1 MLRCMTITHIDVVS
15 LPVQDQERA
24 RDFYVGT
31 LGFDLVRQNEMGP
44 GQQWIQVAPPGGQ
57 TSITLVTWFDTMPA
71 GSLQGLVLHT
81 DDIDAQ
87 VAELISP
94 RESPCPTAC
103 RPPPGAGSSCSPT
116 RTATGSCCRGRAGSA

>member
-1 MLRCMTITHIDVVS
+1 MLASMTITHIDVVS

-44 GQQWIQVAPPGGQ
+44 AQQWIQVAPRGGQ

-87 VAELISP
+87 TAELISRGVEVP
-94 RESPCPTAC
+94 DGVQSAPWGRFVVFADPDGNRLVLQG
-103 RPPPGAGSSCSPT
+103 RP
-116 RTATGSCCRGRAGSA
+116 GSA

>member
-1 MLRCMTITHIDVVS
+1 MLARMTITHIDVVS

-44 GQQWIQVAPPGGQ
+44 AQQWIQVAPRGGQ

-87 VAELISP
+87 TAELISRGVEVP
-94 RESPCPTAC
+94 DGVQSAPWGRFVVFADPDGNRLVLQG
-103 RPPPGAGSSCSPT
+103 RP
-116 RTATGSCCRGRAGSA
+116 GSA